1 VGRRKDGTAIG
12 LLDSEGNVLEV
23 TEAPRGATRV
33 GRVRSV
39 LQPTDSLAW
48 DALGERWTIADL
60 TGKVIPID
68 PP

>member
-12 LLDSEGNVLEV
+12 LLDTEGYVLEV

-33 GRVRSV
+33 GRVRSE

-48 DALGERWTIADL
+48 DALGQRWTIANL
-60 TGKVIPID
+60 TGQAIPIE
-68 PP
+68 PL